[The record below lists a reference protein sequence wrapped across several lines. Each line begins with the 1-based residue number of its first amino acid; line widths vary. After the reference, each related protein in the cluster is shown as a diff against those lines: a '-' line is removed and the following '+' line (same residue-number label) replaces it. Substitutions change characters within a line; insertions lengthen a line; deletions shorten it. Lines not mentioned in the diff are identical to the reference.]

1 MKRMSRLVAV
11 LSVTAIVI
19 GLVPV
24 AAVAAMR
31 MVTQATQ
38 PSPASQ
44 QYFLSFAYVNG
55 CTIDD
60 SVWHPNA
67 APWRACADTS
77 SAASRRGPCAPEI
90 SLVGPGG
97 AAAAGTL
104 EIVGSCF
111 GTGNTTT
118 AADTSY
124 FRISDL
130 KKRRWNGCWTGDPDT
145 DQVTCDISAW
155 TDTTIIFNG
164 FTGAFGRYGW
174 VIRNGD
180 HLEIQV
186 WNPQSGKGPV
196 ICEIVAGSNAT
207 TNC

>member
-24 AAVAAMR
+24 AAVAAAR
-31 MVTQATQ
+31 MGTQATQ
-38 PSPASQ
+38 PS
-44 QYFLSFAYVNG
+44 
-55 CTIDD
+55 CTFVD
-60 SVWHPNA
+60 SVWRLSA
-67 APWRACADTS
+67 APWYVCTDT
-77 SAASRRGPCAPEI
+77 ASPAPQSGPCAPKI
-90 SLVGPGG
+90 SSVGPTG
-97 AAAAGTL
+97 AAATRTLKIIGT
-104 EIVGSCF
+104 CF
-111 GTGNTTT
+111 GTGNTTSATDT
-118 AADTSY
+118 AY

-155 TDTTIIFNG
+155 TDTTIVFNG

>member
-24 AAVAAMR
+24 AAVASVR
-31 MVTQATQ
+31 MGAQATQ
-38 PSPASQ
+38 PSTASQ
-44 QYFLSFAYVNG
+44 QYFLSFGYVSG
-55 CTIDD
+55 CTFVD
-60 SVWHPNA
+60 SVWRPNA
-67 APWRACADTS
+67 APWYVCADTS
-77 SAASRRGPCAPEI
+77 SPAPQSGPCAPKI
-90 SLVGPGG
+90 SSVGPTG
-97 AAAAGTL
+97 AAATRTL
-104 EIVGSCF
+104 KIIGSCF
-111 GTGNTTT
+111 GTGNTTS
-118 AADTSY
+118 AADTAY

-155 TDTTIIFNG
+155 TNTTIIFNG

-174 VIRNGD
+174 VIGDGD

-196 ICEIVAGSNAT
+196 TCEIVAGSNAT